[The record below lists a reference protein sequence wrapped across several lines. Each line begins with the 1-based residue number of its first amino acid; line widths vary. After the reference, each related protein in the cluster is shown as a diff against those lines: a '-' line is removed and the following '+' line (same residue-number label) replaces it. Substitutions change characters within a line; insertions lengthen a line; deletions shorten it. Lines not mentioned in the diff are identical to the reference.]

1 MTLNMPS
8 RNVWEL
14 QVSNINF
21 DISNKTSLRYVCNT
35 QNSELHMYVKNSEI
49 DNSMLIDLM
58 SFHE

>member
-35 QNSELHMYVKNSEI
+35 QNSELHMYLENSKI
-49 DNSMLIDLM
+49 DNST
-58 SFHE
+58 SVFVTHAH